1 MIRLLIAF
9 CFLSCVSSAQEK
21 PNVTWAENL
30 GLERRESFVE
40 AFRVSDNTFNVLKVF
55 GWDSKK
61 EQYFMTQWDDKLT
74 ATKSASIDLME
85 GGNKNYLEGMLTL
98 GENHFLISSFFDKK
112 TTKVNCFIE
121 GYNMNSLTQLGN
133 KRKLFE
139 QRNTTE
145 KKYCMLEWDVK
156 LQTSH
161 DSKHGLIIADPH
173 SKSKRM
179 FTVINDAGEVVWQK
193 TISFKYNEKQY
204 EPLSYEV
211 IDNGDLVMLA
221 KFNSNGENSLQ
232 VLKYSKS
239 GEEITGTKLEL
250 PNGIITNIKM
260 NVVQEDLIFS
270 GVYTSDL
277 STYDEGLFCVK
288 MNGSDLKQL
297 ANEKIILGIEH
308 FADTLNGFQNLR
320 NKQLVKKGKED
331 KVVNILRYKL
341 HSVDTKQNGDLV
353 LRFEESIDY
362 TMEERIKS
370 QTGGTEFRY
379 HFIFKRNNV
388 LVTELSNSNEFT
400 IKYLVSKKQEYETE
414 NSSSRLNRDFQ
425 APLSFCAI
433 TLGGKDMLLYNDF
446 LSNLTADINSPVYKE
461 WPARAGRKDVIH
473 IQDLTGNDML
483 EMEAIELDKK
493 MAAKIQYSNTIK
505 LSDRTALLFT
515 GFDSGIVAFG
525 ILKF

>member
-1 MIRLLIAF
+1 MIRLLVVF
-9 CFLSCVSSAQEK
+9 CFISCVSTAQE
-21 PNVTWAENL
+21 NSSLTLAENL

-61 EQYFMTQWDDKLT
+61 EQYFMTQWDNKLIV
-74 ATKSASIDLME
+74 TKSAPIDLME

-112 TTKVNCFIE
+112 TTKVNCFVE
-121 GYNMNSLTQLGN
+121 RYNMNSLTQLGN

-161 DSKHGLIIADPH
+161 DNKHGLIIADPH

-179 FTVINDAGEVVWQK
+179 FTIINDAGEVVWQK

-204 EPLSYEV
+204 TPIKYDVLS
-211 IDNGDLVMLA
+211 NGDLVVLA
-221 KFNSNGENSLQ
+221 KFNTNGENSIR
-232 VLKYSKS
+232 VLKYSKG
-239 GEEITGTKLEL
+239 GEDVNGTKLEL
-250 PNGIITNIKM
+250 PQGIITDINM
-260 NVVQEDLIFS
+260 TVVNQDLIFS

-277 STYDEGLFCVK
+277 STYDEGLFCIK

-308 FADTLNGFQNLR
+308 FADTLNGFQNFR
-320 NKQLVKKGKED
+320 NKQLVKKGKEN

-341 HSVDTKQNGDLV
+341 HSVDAKQNGGLV
-353 LRFEESIDY
+353 LRFEESVDY
-362 TMEERIKS
+362 KMEERIKS
-370 QTGGTEFRY
+370 QTGVTEFKY

-388 LVTELSNSNEFT
+388 LVTELSNTNEFT
-400 IKYLVSKKQEYETE
+400 VKHLVSKKQEYEME
-414 NSSSRLNRDFQ
+414 SSSSWLNRDFQ
-425 APLSFCAI
+425 NPLSFSI
-433 TLGGKDMLLYNDF
+433 IKLNNKEVMLFNDYANN
-446 LSNLTADINSPVYKE
+446 LSVDINSPTYKE
-461 WPARAGRKDVIH
+461 WPIKSGKNDVIH
-473 IQDLTGNDML
+473 VIDLTGDNL
-483 EMEAIELDKK
+483 VKMEAVELDKK
-493 MAAKIQYSNTIK
+493 MSANIQYHHTIK
-505 LSDRTALLFT
+505 LDEQTILLFAGYRSST
-515 GFDSGIVAFG
+515 NTVGV
-525 ILKF
+525 LKF